1 MKILHHLNIFLKG
14 YRLKILLLEDDKLLN
29 LAITEYISSI
39 GHEIYPL
46 RDGHDALIEIQNNSY
61 DLLILDINVPNI
73 NGLELLELLHEHKI
87 HTPTIFISALIDI
100 EDISRAFDLGC
111 HDYLKKPFHLKEL
124 TMRINKILQSSYIP
138 NTHIR
143 LSSNYSLEVKTST
156 IRFKGEVQ
164 VFSSRQLQI
173 ILLLAQNRSRV
184 VEYDLFNAYVWDTL
198 DVETPTI
205 RAEVSRLKKVLKED
219 FIINIRN
226 MGYMIKRPI

>member
-1 MKILHHLNIFLKG
+1 L
-14 YRLKILLLEDDKLLN
+14 RILLLEDDKLLN

-124 TMRINKILQSSYIP
+124 TMRIDKILQSSYIP

-184 VEYDLFNAYVWDTL
+184 VEYDLFNEYVWDTL